1 MTVEAATYIA
11 QLNPNN
17 PAGTD
22 FVEEGDDHITLIKQV
37 LQNQFPLLGNNVV
50 SPTAAE
56 LNNVVGSTGNIQE
69 QLNVITVSY
78 GYMLSSESSHFI
90 NLTNSYSKFTQAN
103 AANFSDAGVSVSPST
118 GQINILKAN
127 PDFVRLNLVLS
138 LKLNSPPTVGDG
150 YVIRGLLVRESNN
163 TQLPGSLTLAR
174 NPTSVNDQTLLVIQ
188 AIDPNPA
195 ASGEKYHLELN
206 TSYIATVFAR
216 VQSLSFGL
224 EVVGGA

>member
-22 FVEEGDDHITLIKQV
+22 FVSEGDDHITLIKQV

-56 LNNVVGSTGNIQE
+56 LNNVVGSTGNIQA
-69 QLNVITVSY
+69 QLDGITVSY
-78 GYMLSSESSHFI
+78 GYMLSSESGY
-90 NLTNSYSKFTQAN
+90 NYLLNSTFSKYTDS
-103 AANFSDAGVSVSPST
+103 AASSFSDAGVSVSPST
-118 GQINILKAN
+118 GQINILKSN

-150 YVIRGLLVRESNN
+150 YVIRGLLVRESDN
-163 TQLPGSLTLAR
+163 TQLPGSLTLVR
-174 NPTSVNDQTLLVIQ
+174 HPTTSTDQTLLVIQ

-206 TSYIATVFAR
+206 TSVTSAVDVK